1 MIAPYDTYSTAY
13 VHTMWNL
20 NTAKWCGND
29 MLILEL
35 LYALSRERLTSGRLN
50 RGAGDGVGVLF
61 LTARSFG
68 GPFLLSGR

>member
-35 LYALSRERLTSGRLN
+35 LYALSRERLTSGRRN
-50 RGAGDGVGVLF
+50 RRGMASRDGPSIRRLRR
-61 LTARSFG
+61 LKE
-68 GPFLLSGR
+68 GRKG